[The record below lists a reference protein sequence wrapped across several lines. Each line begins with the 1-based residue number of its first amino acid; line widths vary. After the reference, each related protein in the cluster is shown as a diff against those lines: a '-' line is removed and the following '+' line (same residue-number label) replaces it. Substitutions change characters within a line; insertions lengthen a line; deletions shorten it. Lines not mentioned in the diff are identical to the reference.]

1 MCTMYQF
8 TYVCMYVYMYEGS
21 HRVGG
26 ARGLFCVGLPV
37 GCASPSSLF
46 WVFRDYSFAVAAA
59 MDAGMDTSPQKISV
73 QRMDWQGRFFCT
85 SRLNKVHGVH
95 LCTKAGW
102 YVRAAIVLTCIG
114 DAALSHSFP
123 ISTEWRQSGVACARR
138 SRRRSPVRAAW
149 FFLQAVLMEMD
160 TRAKLA
166 LQKSKR
172 CWT

>member
-1 MCTMYQF
+1 MTGFLYKRSP
-8 TYVCMYVYMYEGS
+8 T
-21 HRVGG
+21 
-26 ARGLFCVGLPV
+26 PV